1 MHEANQVVRPLSHM
15 VTNLVSGMAVLYFV
29 GATDA
34 NFGLA
39 AWRLQYTAQFLLV
52 VHNSYCNN

>member
-1 MHEANQVVRPLSHM
+1 M